1 VLQARCFSCHGA
13 LKQEAGLRLDTGHF
27 IRKGSRLG
35 KIVIP
40 GRAEESRL
48 LLRVLAANPAQR
60 MPPEGEALKPEEAAA
75 LKEWIAQGAVT
86 PAAETPETDPR
97 RHWSFLPVTRPT
109 IPKVVANPRFPI
121 RNPIDAFVAAEA
133 GKRGLTLATPAEPET
148 LLRRVYVD
156 LTGVPPTRAEL
167 QAFRTDRSPN
177 TYEKVVDRLLAS
189 PAYGERW
196 GRHWMDVWRY
206 SDWYGR
212 RKESDVRNSYGQMW
226 RWRDW
231 IVRSLNAD
239 KPYDQMVVEM
249 LAADEADPENDEAI
263 TATGFLVRNWYSL
276 NYNQWMRDNVEHTG
290 KAFLGLTLN
299 CAHCHD
305 HKYDPISQQEYFKFR
320 AFFEPLE
327 LRHDRWPGDPD
338 PGPFKKYIYG
348 GSTAAL
354 KSGMIRVFDEKPD
367 ARTFLYRKGDERERF
382 PGEPTV
388 EPGAPAIAGGQ
399 RLKVAPVALPGTAY
413 YPGLKEFIQQEET
426 ARARAAL
433 TAAQSVKPVVETWV
447 AVAQADLD
455 AVLARIAADNARFGR
470 TQGDSEALSRAAS
483 KVERIAKLRAVEH
496 QLSVAEQALAAAR
509 AKAAA
514 DTAAA
519 AQTALKQAEAK
530 ATEAMAAV
538 NQARQAAAAESAQYT
553 PLSPEYPKQSSGR
566 RLALAR
572 WIASRENPLTARV
585 AVNHIWMR
593 HFGRPLVETVFDFG
607 RNGKPPTHPA
617 LLDWLA
623 DYFVMGAGGQG
634 SGIGRSS
641 LQAEPRSLNPKPWQ
655 MKALHRLIVTSST
668 YRMSSTAPEAVA
680 AANARIDSENRYLWR
695 YYSRRVEAEVLRDSI
710 LSAAGTL
717 DNTLGGPELDNTQE
731 NTRRRSL
738 YYSVYAEDGGS
749 MRFLTAF
756 DAPNTCDAYRR
767 TESVVPQQA
776 LAIVNSRL
784 TLDQGRLLARALW
797 KDLPTAG
804 DREAAFITAA
814 FEQVLTRSPSATEL
828 KTCREFLQQQTALF
842 RASGP
847 PVATSA
853 GIVAPSADPQL
864 RAAESLAQALFSHN
878 DFVTIR

>member
-1 VLQARCFSCHGA
+1 MASLSIRSNLRVIWLAVAAVAVPGAAAGVRVDYGRQVKPVLQARCFSCHGA

-27 IRKGSRLG
+27 IRKGGRLG

-40 GRAEESRL
+40 GRAEQSRL

-60 MPPEGEALKPEEAAA
+60 MPPEGEALKPEEAVA

-86 PAAETPETDPR
+86 PAAEAPETDPR
-97 RHWSFLPVTRPT
+97 RHWAFQPVARPAA
-109 IPKVVANPRFPI
+109 PKVKANPRFPI

-133 GKRGLTLATPAEPET
+133 GKRGLTLATPAAPET

-167 QAFRTDRSPN
+167 QAFRADRSPN
-177 TYEKVVDRLLAS
+177 AYEKVVDGLLAS

-239 KPYDQMVVEM
+239 KPYDQMVVEL

-305 HKYDPISQQEYFKFR
+305 HKYDPITQQEYFKFR

-338 PGPFKKYIYG
+338 PGPFKKYVYG

-367 ARTFLYRKGDERERF
+367 AKTFLYRKGDERERF

-399 RLKVAPVALPGTAY
+399 RLKVEPVALPGTAY

-426 ARARAAL
+426 ERARAAL
-433 TAAQSVKPVVETWV
+433 TAAQSAKPVVVTRV
-447 AVAQADLD
+447 AAAQAELD

-470 TQGDSEALSRAAS
+470 TQGDSEVLSRAAA
-483 KVERIAKLRAVEH
+483 KAERLAKLRAAEH
-496 QLSVAEQALAAAR
+496 QLSGAEQALAAAR

-519 AQTALKQAEAK
+519 VHTAVKQAEAK
-530 ATEAMAAV
+530 AAEAATAV
-538 NQARQAAAAESAQYT
+538 NQARQAAAADSAQYT
-553 PLSPEYPKQSSGR
+553 PLSSVYPKQSSGR

-572 WIASRENPLTARV
+572 WIASGENPLTAR
-585 AVNHIWMR
+585 
-593 HFGRPLVETVFDFG
+593 
-607 RNGKPPTHPA
+607 
-617 LLDWLA
+617 
-623 DYFVMGAGGQG
+623 
-634 SGIGRSS
+634 
-641 LQAEPRSLNPKPWQ
+641 
-655 MKALHRLIVTSST
+655 
-668 YRMSSTAPEAVA
+668 
-680 AANARIDSENRYLWR
+680 
-695 YYSRRVEAEVLRDSI
+695 
-710 LSAAGTL
+710 
-717 DNTLGGPELDNTQE
+717 
-731 NTRRRSL
+731 
-738 YYSVYAEDGGS
+738 
-749 MRFLTAF
+749 
-756 DAPNTCDAYRR
+756 
-767 TESVVPQQA
+767 
-776 LAIVNSRL
+776 
-784 TLDQGRLLARALW
+784 
-797 KDLPTAG
+797 
-804 DREAAFITAA
+804 
-814 FEQVLTRSPSATEL
+814 
-828 KTCREFLQQQTALF
+828 
-842 RASGP
+842 
-847 PVATSA
+847 
-853 GIVAPSADPQL
+853 
-864 RAAESLAQALFSHN
+864 
-878 DFVTIR
+878 